1 MGCGTPVE
9 LAVAVAVAEAEA
21 VMARQRCLW
30 ANSALLPA
38 RTRRRPVDLQ
48 ARQARTEDGTA
59 LDPGLVLVLVLVLV
73 LAEEF
78 MACPEGK
85 EVCE

>member
-1 MGCGTPVE
+1 
-9 LAVAVAVAEAEA
+9 
-21 VMARQRCLW
+21 
-30 ANSALLPA
+30 
-38 RTRRRPVDLQ
+38 VDLQ
-48 ARQARTEDGTA
+48 ARQARTEEGTA

-85 EVCE
+85 EVCV

>member
-1 MGCGTPVE
+1 
-9 LAVAVAVAEAEA
+9 
-21 VMARQRCLW
+21 
-30 ANSALLPA
+30 
-38 RTRRRPVDLQ
+38 VDLQ
-48 ARQARTEDGTA
+48 ARQARTEEGTA
-59 LDPGLVLVLVLVLV
+59 LDPGLVLVLV

>member
-1 MGCGTPVE
+1 VGCGTPVE
-9 LAVAVAVAEAEA
+9 LAVAVAEAVA

-48 ARQARTEDGTA
+48 ARQARTEEGTA
-59 LDPGLVLVLVLVLV
+59 LDPGLVLVLV